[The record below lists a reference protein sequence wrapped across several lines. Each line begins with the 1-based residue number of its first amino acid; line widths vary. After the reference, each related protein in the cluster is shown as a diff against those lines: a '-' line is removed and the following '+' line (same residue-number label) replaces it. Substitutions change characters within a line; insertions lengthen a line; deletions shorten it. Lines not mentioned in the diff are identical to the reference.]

1 MVSSI
6 IFQSFKYVV
15 FIAISYVLLYPFI
28 YVCVNA
34 FKSFYDA
41 YDVTVNWVPKTI
53 DFSNLAL
60 AVKVLD
66 LWKSLGNTFFYLIAS
81 AMIEFFSCAV
91 AAYGLSR
98 FKLYGKGIMTTML
111 ILNILVP
118 SMMIITPS
126 YVNFSSADFLGILG
140 LVSKIIGQD
149 IRPNL
154 IGTPW
159 VFYLP
164 SLCAVGLRGGL
175 FVYIFSQFYKSMP
188 KELEEAASIDGA
200 GVWKTFLQIV
210 IPSSGSAMITV
221 LLFSIV
227 WHWNEYYLPQMY
239 LDEQTLSVAINTFDA
254 NTVTNVLGLDTS
266 NAIMMSRQI
275 LFAGCLICV
284 LPLLIFYLLIQK
296 KFVASIAT
304 SGIVG

>member
-1 MVSSI
+1 ML
-6 IFQSFKYVV
+6 
-15 FIAISYVLLYPFI
+15 IAISYVLLYPFI
-28 YVCVNA
+28 YVSVNT
-34 FKSFYDA
+34 FKSLYDA

-66 LWKSLGNTFFYLIAS
+66 LWKSLGNTFIYGIVPAL
-81 AMIEFFSCAV
+81 IEFFSCAV

-98 FKLYGKGIMTTML
+98 FKLYGKNIMTVLL

-140 LVSKIIGQD
+140 LISKVIGQD

-175 FVYIFSQFYKSMP
+175 FIYIFSQFYKSLP

-254 NTVTNVLGLDTS
+254 NTVTNILGLDTS

-275 LFAGCLICV
+275 LLAGCLICI
-284 LPLLIFYLLIQK
+284 LPLLVFYLLIQK